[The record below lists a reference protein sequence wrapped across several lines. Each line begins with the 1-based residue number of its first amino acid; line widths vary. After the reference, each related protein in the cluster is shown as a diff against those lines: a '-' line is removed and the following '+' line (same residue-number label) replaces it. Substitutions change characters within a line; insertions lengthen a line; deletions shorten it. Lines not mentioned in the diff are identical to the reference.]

1 MGGGSSILDCT
12 SKKKDKANR
21 KKYRGKP
28 IEEEPSSKG
37 NNNKDQVTFDWN
49 CIKNTMYKYKYTNA
63 YQKYSIQ
70 MHWNLPY
77 YTEVFNKIAN
87 GW

>member
-28 IEEEPSSKG
+28 IEEELSSKA
-37 NNNKDQVTFDWN
+37 NNNKDQVTF
-49 CIKNTMYKYKYTNA
+49 Y
-63 YQKYSIQ
+63 
-70 MHWNLPY
+70 
-77 YTEVFNKIAN
+77 
-87 GW
+87 